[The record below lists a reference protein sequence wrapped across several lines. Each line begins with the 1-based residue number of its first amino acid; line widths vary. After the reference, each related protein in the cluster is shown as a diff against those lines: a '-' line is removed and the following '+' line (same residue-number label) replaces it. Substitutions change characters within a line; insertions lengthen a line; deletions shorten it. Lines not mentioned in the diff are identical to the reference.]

1 MSDNYMTAEEAAQ
14 YLKTST
20 STLAKRR
27 VAGTGPRFVRI
38 GRMVRYRR
46 ADLDLWIGTT
56 VVSSTSEQ
64 PAAA

>member
-1 MSDNYMTAEEAAQ
+1 MTAEEAAQ

-27 VAGTGPRFVRI
+27 VHGTGPRFVRI

-64 PAAA
+64 PTAAA